1 MTGPRESVHFVFST
15 SLPRG
20 HWGLKENETLFSYLS
35 LLGPV
40 IRCLFVLAMK
50 ALSYRVSNKFKG
62 FFVNKLFI
70 SFKTNLHFLVLLPC
84 RFQQSEHPTMKYTEN
99 MENVDFELLNAALI

>member
-1 MTGPRESVHFVFST
+1 MTGPRELVQFVF
-15 SLPRG
+15 PQHPCQWE
-20 HWGLKENETLFSYLS
+20 HWGLKENKTLFFCSS

-40 IRCLFVLAMK
+40 IRCLFVLVMK

-84 RFQQSEHPTMKYTEN
+84 RFQQSERLTMQNTEN
-99 MENVDFELLNAALI
+99 MENVDFELFMQL

>member
-1 MTGPRESVHFVFST
+1 
-15 SLPRG
+15 
-20 HWGLKENETLFSYLS
+20 
-35 LLGPV
+35 
-40 IRCLFVLAMK
+40 MK

-84 RFQQSEHPTMKYTEN
+84 RFQQSERLTMQNTEN
-99 MENVDFELLNAALI
+99 MENVDFELFMQL

>member
-1 MTGPRESVHFVFST
+1 MTGPRELVQFVF
-15 SLPRG
+15 PQHPCQWE
-20 HWGLKENETLFSYLS
+20 HWGLKENKTLFFCSS

-40 IRCLFVLAMK
+40 IRCLFVLVMK

-70 SFKTNLHFLVLLPC
+70 SFKTNLHFVVLLPC
-84 RFQQSEHPTMKYTEN
+84 RFQQSERLTMQNTEN
-99 MENVDFELLNAALI
+99 MENVDFELFMQL